1 MIKILIRS
9 GMLPFETYDEFDL
22 LDRDRFGSNNGN
34 LIYQYSV
41 IRTLMREDVK
51 VVSDEY
57 STNPNNAKKI
67 NENYNAYII
76 PLADAFRESFIPNLR
91 KYTKLIKKL
100 NIPVIVIGVGL
111 KAPYNYDVKKG
122 FNFDEDVIDF
132 MKAVLEKS
140 NKVGLRGQL
149 TADYLESLG
158 FQAEKDFTVIGC
170 PSMYT
175 FGRNIKLKEVS
186 LNRDSLISVNASNIV
201 TDNVMEFLIG
211 ISNKYNN
218 YYFIPQSYR
227 ELLLN
232 YFGFDRINNVV
243 ENFPKDIASKFY
255 KEGRVKYFL
264 NAPTWFDYMK
274 ETNLSI
280 GTRLHG
286 NIVATINGTPS
297 ITIVQDARMRELSEY
312 HALPSIT
319 PLDLKEYKNLENII
333 KNIDF
338 TLVEKVH
345 PKRFDHYLEFLED
358 NNLKHIYIGNK
369 NRIDAPLDDL
379 VQKITFDEPIKTITT
394 ISERER
400 EIRLI
405 RGFKIYK
412 QRNNRLN
419 NKKIKLLNEE
429 IKILKEKIHTLK

>member
-1 MIKILIRS
+1 MTKILIRS

-158 FQAEKDFTVIGC
+158 FQPEKDFTVIGC

-379 VQKITFDEPIKTITT
+379 VQKITFDEPINTITT